1 MTVEIGK
8 FYRHFKGKS
17 YQVLN
22 IATHSETGEQMV
34 VYQALYGRFEVFC
47 RPLDSFCEML
57 DRSKYPDS
65 SQLYRFVETT
75 PEAVEKQNLTAG
87 YGENSVTG
95 GSDSSS
101 SAGAGGSFYG
111 EGVQSGCSAD
121 SAYSTVCD
129 SQQENIERA
138 APVLMMFLEAEDA
151 QSKYNVLKDHY
162 LEIDQRTMTNI
173 EVSMDVI
180 STTED
185 MDERLRFVMDV
196 LKTRMRYENN
206 RLR

>member
-1 MTVEIGK
+1 MEMTVEIGK
-8 FYRHFKGKS
+8 FYRHFKGKN

-34 VYQALYGRFEVFC
+34 IYQALYGRFEVFC

-75 PEAVEKQNLTAG
+75 ADAVEKQNSAAAVSERADVSGSKDTAG
-87 YGENSVTG
+87 DYA
-95 GSDSSS
+95 GSTQANEAAESAAYAPSYDSS
-101 SAGAGGSFYG
+101 
-111 EGVQSGCSAD
+111 AD
-121 SAYSTVCD
+121 NV
-129 SQQENIERA
+129 ERA

-151 QSKYNVLKDHY
+151 QSKFNVLKEHY

-180 STTED
+180 STTDD
-185 MDERLRFVMDV
+185 MDERIRFVMDV

>member
-8 FYRHFKGKS
+8 FYRHFKGKN

-34 VYQALYGRFEVFC
+34 IYQALYGRFEVFC

-75 PEAVEKQNLTAG
+75 ADAVEKQNSAAAVSERADVSGSKDTAG
-87 YGENSVTG
+87 DYA
-95 GSDSSS
+95 GSTQANAAAESAAYAPSYDSS
-101 SAGAGGSFYG
+101 
-111 EGVQSGCSAD
+111 AD
-121 SAYSTVCD
+121 NV
-129 SQQENIERA
+129 ERA

-151 QSKYNVLKDHY
+151 QSKFNVLKEHY

-180 STTED
+180 STTDD
-185 MDERLRFVMDV
+185 MDERIRFVMDV

>member
-1 MTVEIGK
+1 MEMTVEIGK
-8 FYRHFKGKS
+8 FYRHFKGKN

-34 VYQALYGRFEVFC
+34 IYQALYGRFEVFC

-75 PEAVEKQNLTAG
+75 ADAVEKQNSAVAVSERADVSGSKDTAG
-87 YGENSVTG
+87 DYA
-95 GSDSSS
+95 GSTQANAAAEGAAYAPSYDSS
-101 SAGAGGSFYG
+101 
-111 EGVQSGCSAD
+111 AD
-121 SAYSTVCD
+121 NV
-129 SQQENIERA
+129 ERA

-151 QSKYNVLKDHY
+151 QSKFNVLKEHY

-180 STTED
+180 STTDD
-185 MDERLRFVMDV
+185 MDERIRFVMDV

>member
-8 FYRHFKGKS
+8 FYRHFKGKN

-34 VYQALYGRFEVFC
+34 IYQALYGRFEVFC

-75 PEAVEKQNLTAG
+75 ADAVEKQSSAAAVSERADVSGSKDTAG
-87 YGENSVTG
+87 DYA
-95 GSDSSS
+95 GSTQANAAAESAAYVPLYDSS
-101 SAGAGGSFYG
+101 
-111 EGVQSGCSAD
+111 EDNV
-121 SAYSTVCD
+121 
-129 SQQENIERA
+129 ERA

-151 QSKYNVLKDHY
+151 QSKFNVLKEHY

-180 STTED
+180 STTDD
-185 MDERLRFVMDV
+185 MDERIRFVMDV